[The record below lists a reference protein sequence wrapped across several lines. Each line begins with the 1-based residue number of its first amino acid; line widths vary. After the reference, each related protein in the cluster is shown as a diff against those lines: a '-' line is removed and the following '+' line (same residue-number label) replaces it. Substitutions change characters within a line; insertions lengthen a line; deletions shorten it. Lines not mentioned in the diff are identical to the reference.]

1 MVNIK
6 RGLTS
11 KIFFLFFSVIII
23 AFGFVTVVVIYS
35 LQNISKDELYYRLDA
50 YCDITSYDWRNGKEI
65 IPAND
70 TGYVYGIT
78 QGKVDTNG
86 NILVSTVMTTNME
99 KYLDEAEFQS
109 FINTV
114 RVGRGHYITPT
125 KGDLFYVYQ
134 VDQETNYFIIMMVD
148 DMYSN
153 YFTQRVVIQIVLI
166 FVVVIVLI
174 SSIVSGWVTKLVKRI
189 QSIQEH
195 VKTMGKNKYEKA
207 YFDDGDDEIADLSL
221 SVENMRLEI
230 KQAEDTKREMLQNI
244 SHDFK
249 TPIAVIKSYG
259 EAIADGV
266 MTKEAAN
273 VIIKQADSLK
283 SKVNQ
288 LLQYNR
294 LEYLNNEQAFEN
306 VNLKDVCQE
315 IINNRKLSTKISF
328 EANLEDCFFLGY
340 RENYNTIIDNIV
352 DNALRYAKTKIIITT
367 KKNKVTIYNDGEAI
381 EEKFL
386 DSNFKPYEKG
396 SKGQFGL
403 GMSIVKKTVDFF
415 GLNLAVYNEKYGGV
429 SFVISKNDE

>member
-35 LQNISKDELYYRLDA
+35 LQNISTDELYYRLHA
-50 YCDITSYDWRNGKEI
+50 YCDITSYDWRNGKEVR
-65 IPAND
+65 PGNE
-70 TGYVYGIT
+70 TGYTYGIT
-78 QGKVDTNG
+78 QGMVDQNG
-86 NILVSTVMTTNME
+86 NILVSTIIQRNMD
-99 KYLDEAEFQS
+99 KYFTESEFQQ
-109 FINTV
+109 FIDNV
-114 RVGRGHYITPT
+114 VVGKGHYIDQE
-125 KGDLFYVYQ
+125 KDDLYYVYQ
-134 VDQETNYFIIMMVD
+134 VDPETRYFIIMMVD

-166 FVVVIVLI
+166 FVVVIILI
-174 SSIVSGWVTKLVKRI
+174 STIVSSWVTRLVKRI
-189 QSIQEH
+189 QGIQEH
-195 VKTMGKNKYEKA
+195 VKTMSKNKYEKN
-207 YFDDGDDEIADLSL
+207 YIDDGDDEIADLSL
-221 SVENMRLEI
+221 SIENMRLEI

-259 EAIADGV
+259 EAIQDGV
-266 MTKEAAN
+266 LTDEAAGI
-273 VIIKQADSLK
+273 IIKQADLLK

-294 LEYLNNEQAFEN
+294 LEYLNKDGEFEN
-306 VNLKDVCQE
+306 VNLKEVCQE
-315 IINNRKLSTKISF
+315 IINNRKIGSEIKF
-328 EANLEDCFFLGY
+328 ESNLEDCYFLGY
-340 RENYNTIIDNIV
+340 RENFNTVIDNIV
-352 DNALRYAKTKIIITT
+352 DNALRYAKTKIVITT

-386 DSNFKPYEKG
+386 DTNFKPYEKG

-403 GMSIVKKTVDFF
+403 GMSIVKKTLDFF
-415 GLNLAVYNEKYGGV
+415 NLNLAVYNEQYGGV
-429 SFVISKNDE
+429 SFVIYKVE